1 MHLWHGRLVIFRN
14 ISNARGIFHDLLRS
28 GKFHPIVRVGD
39 PAIEPGSKF
48 ATLKDP
54 VMAIDGSIAFP
65 ATITGAGIK
74 GANAQTLWWQSN
86 GGAVTLVAQGGPG
99 AVPVAGIPDAQWK
112 SFPSLAVTPRGPIF
126 VGSLVPGKG
135 GVTKAT
141 SNGLWR
147 WTSRATFGC

>member
-74 GANAQTLWWQSN
+74 GVNAQTLWWQTD
-86 GGAVTLVAQGGPG
+86 GGPVTLVAQGGLG
-99 AVPVAGIPDAQWK
+99 AVPVAGIADAQWK

-126 VGSLVPGKG
+126 VGS
-135 GVTKAT
+135 
-141 SNGLWR
+141 
-147 WTSRATFGC
+147 FGAGQRRRDEGCIEWPVAVDF